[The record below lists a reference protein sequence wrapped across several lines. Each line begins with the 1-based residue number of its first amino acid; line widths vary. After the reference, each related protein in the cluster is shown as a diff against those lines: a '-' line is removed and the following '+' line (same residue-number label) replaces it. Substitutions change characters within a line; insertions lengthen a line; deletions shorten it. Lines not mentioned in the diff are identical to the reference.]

1 MHLFLLEA
9 STALNS
15 NDIDEVK
22 AFVEEWI
29 PKINNAIEELRNRA
43 SLLELQLAEA
53 EEKVAELEGG

>member
-1 MHLFLLEA
+1 LEA